1 MNVTIIFDRDED
13 DYSIIVKIFE
23 RYYDNT
29 VLVRIDRS
37 IKL

>member
-1 MNVTIIFDRDED
+1 MNVTVIFDRDED

-23 RYYDNT
+23 RYYNDT

>member
-1 MNVTIIFDRDED
+1 MNVTVIFDHDED

-23 RYYDNT
+23 RYYNDT